1 MSQLT
6 DFEAVLNSIE
16 TLLKQ
21 IASERLVTRDLKDWT
36 QHKPAERAGGVFTIL
51 PGPRTGYSYE
61 YRPGDLPRVQIF
73 IFGERLLS
81 EKAPG
86 RDIDKEENAMARD
99 LERLAELAPET
110 AGLEELTLQSI
121 TPAAQTMAPTA
132 SILAVLIYG
141 VDR

>member
-6 DFEAVLNSIE
+6 DFEAVLDTIE
-16 TLLKQ
+16 SLLRG
-21 IASERLVTRDLKDWT
+21 IAPARLVTRDMKDWAK
-36 QHKPAERAGGVFTIL
+36 HNPAERAGGVFTIL

-73 IFGERLLS
+73 IYGERLLS

-86 RDIDKEENAMARD
+86 RDIDKEEAAMARH
-99 LERLAELAPET
+99 LELLAEQAPYVN
-110 AGLEELTLQSI
+110 GLEELTLQSI
-121 TPAAQTMAPTA
+121 TPSAQTMAPTA
-132 SILAVLIYG
+132 SILAVFVYG